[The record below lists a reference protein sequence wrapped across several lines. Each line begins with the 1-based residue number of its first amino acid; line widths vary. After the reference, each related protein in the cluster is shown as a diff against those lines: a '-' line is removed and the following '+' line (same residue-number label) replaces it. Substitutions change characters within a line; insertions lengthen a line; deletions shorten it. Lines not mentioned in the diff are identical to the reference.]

1 MVFCL
6 FLLLFNT
13 KESIIIQSMF
23 IYENMKQIFING
35 EGWSTER
42 MESILEYTENNL
54 AFMIV
59 LLGVMILAAVFWN
72 LYRKEKKTAEKAKEA
87 LRGGNKFLSA
97 YRNNRKTA
105 YIFISEK
112 EFRVLY
118 ATPNLEAVTGILPE
132 DLKTDIQ
139 LLNRLVPRR
148 EMRIIEQKL
157 AKWDRREEFSSE
169 MDYHIDGEK
178 KMHRG
183 KAQVQYCPED
193 GGYLLSLTD
202 ITEEY
207 ETRKSVERKLLVAQ
221 KESQSKTDFLSQ
233 MSHEIRTPM
242 NGILG
247 MLSLLKAHL
256 DERTAAEEYLEKTES
271 LSHFLLTLIND
282 ILDMSRIESG
292 KIQLEEVPFSL
303 EQLAEKLDSMFR
315 STAAAK
321 GINWKIE
328 MQDFDVKYVIG
339 DEMRLSQV
347 IINFI
352 SNANKFTPPGG
363 TVQVLFRQMDRIG
376 NDLHFMIRVKDTGKG
391 IKEDFISKIFR
402 PFEQEDAS
410 TAHNYGGSGLG
421 MAIADSMVK
430 LMNGQ
435 ILVESEEGK
444 GTEFSVYLSLPVA
457 DKQEVNVAEGLPET
471 AEDPAM
477 TQALAGFTLNG
488 IRILLAEDN
497 DINAEIAMEI
507 LAMEGAVLTR
517 ACDGNEVVKLF
528 GESRPYTFDVILMD
542 IQMPGMDGWEATRVI
557 RRMDR
562 EDADLPIL
570 AMSANAFVEDRRKS
584 QECGMNAHINKP
596 VDYDEVRRIIGQQL
610 WAVRSHH

>member
-1 MVFCL
+1 
-6 FLLLFNT
+6 
-13 KESIIIQSMF
+13 
-23 IYENMKQIFING
+23 MKA
-35 EGWSTER
+35 
-42 MESILEYTENNL
+42 ILEYTENNMIY
-54 AFMIV
+54 MIV

-72 LYRKEKKTAEKAKEA
+72 LYRKEKKAARKARED
-87 LRGGNKFLSA
+87 LRGGNKFYNSFKQSQ
-97 YRNNRKTA
+97 KTA
-105 YIFISEK
+105 YIFISEE

-118 ATPNLEAVTGILPE
+118 ATPNLEVVTGILPE
-132 DLKTDIQ
+132 DLKTDVE
-139 LLNRLVPRR
+139 LLNKLVPRS
-148 EMRIIEQKL
+148 EMRKIEQKL
-157 AKWDRREEFSSE
+157 AKWNRQEEFSSE
-169 MDYHIDGEK
+169 MDYCRDGEK
-178 KMHRG
+178 KLRRG
-183 KAQVQYCPED
+183 RAQVQYCPDEN
-193 GGYLLSLTD
+193 GYILSLTD
-202 ITEEY
+202 ITEEHA
-207 ETRKSVERKLLVAQ
+207 SQVEMEQKLLTAQ

-256 DERTAAEEYLEKTES
+256 DDRGAAEEYLAKTES

-292 KIQLEEVPFSL
+292 KVQLEEVPFSL
-303 EQLAEKLDSMFR
+303 EQMAEKLDSMFR
-315 STAAAK
+315 STAEAK

-376 NDLHFMIRVKDTGKG
+376 NDLHFMIRVSDTGKG
-391 IKEDFISKIFR
+391 IKEDFLSKIFR

-444 GTEFSVYLSLPVA
+444 GSEFSVYLSLPIAEV
-457 DKQEVNVAEGLPET
+457 QEQSSEQIVSDEI
-471 AEDPAM
+471 EDPEKSRAIEN
-477 TQALAGFTLNG
+477 FTLKG

-517 ACDGNEVVKLF
+517 ACDGNEAVKLF
-528 GESRPYTFDVILMD
+528 GESQLYSFDVILMD
-542 IQMPGMDGWEATRVI
+542 IQMPGMDGWEATKVI
-557 RRMDR
+557 RQMDR
-562 EDADLPIL
+562 EDANLPIL
-570 AMSANAFVEDRRKS
+570 AMSANAFLEDRRKS
-584 QECGMNAHINKP
+584 QESGMNAHINKP
-596 VDYDEVRRIIGQQL
+596 VDYDEVRRIIGEQL
-610 WAVRSHH
+610 WALRSH

>member
-1 MVFCL
+1 
-6 FLLLFNT
+6 
-13 KESIIIQSMF
+13 
-23 IYENMKQIFING
+23 MKA
-35 EGWSTER
+35 
-42 MESILEYTENNL
+42 ILEYTENNL
-54 AFMIV
+54 IYMIV
-59 LLGVMILAAVFWN
+59 LLGVMVLAAVFWN
-72 LYRKEKKTAEKAKEA
+72 LYRKEKKAAEKARAA
-87 LRGGNKFLSA
+87 LKGGNKFLSS

-112 EFRVLY
+112 EFKVLY
-118 ATPNLEAVTGILPE
+118 ATPNLETVTGILPE
-132 DLKTDIQ
+132 DLKTDVQ
-139 LLNRLVPRR
+139 LLNRLVLRK
-148 EMRIIEQKL
+148 EMRIIERKLQK
-157 AKWDRREEFSSE
+157 WNRHEEFSSE
-169 MDYHIDGEK
+169 MNYQKNGEK
-178 KMHRG
+178 EMHRG

-207 ETRKSVERKLLVAQ
+207 AVRRELEDKFATAQ
-221 KESQSKTDFLSQ
+221 RESQSKTDFLSQ

-256 DERTAAEEYLEKTES
+256 GERAAAEEYLAKTES

-292 KIQLEEVPFSL
+292 KVQLEEASFSL

-315 STAAAK
+315 STAEAK

-363 TVQVLFRQMDRIG
+363 TVQVLFRQMDRVG

-391 IKEDFISKIFR
+391 IREDFISKIFR

-444 GTEFSVYLSLPVA
+444 GTEFSVYLSLPIA
-457 DKQEVNVAEGLPET
+457 EKQEENVAAGLPES
-471 AEDPAM
+471 ADDPAM
-477 TQALAGFTLNG
+477 AQALANFTLKG

-517 ACDGNEVVKLF
+517 ACDGNEAVKLF
-528 GESRPYTFDVILMD
+528 KESRPYTYDVILMD

-557 RRMDR
+557 RKMKR
-562 EDADLPIL
+562 EDVDLPIL
-570 AMSANAFVEDRRKS
+570 AMSANAFLEDRRKS
-584 QECGMNAHINKP
+584 EESGMNAHINKP
-596 VDYDEVRRIIGQQL
+596 VDYDEVRRIIGEEL
-610 WAVRSHH
+610 WTVRSQH

>member
-1 MVFCL
+1 M
-6 FLLLFNT
+6 NA
-13 KESIIIQSMF
+13 
-23 IYENMKQIFING
+23 
-35 EGWSTER
+35 
-42 MESILEYTENNL
+42 ILEYTENNL
-54 AFMIV
+54 IYMIV
-59 LLGVMILAAVFWN
+59 LLGVMILAVVFWN
-72 LYRKEKKTAEKAKEA
+72 LYRKEKKAARKAEEA
-87 LRGGNKFLSA
+87 LQGGNKFLKS
-97 YRNNRKTA
+97 YRNSQKTV
-105 YIFISEK
+105 YVFISEK
-112 EFRVLY
+112 EFNVLY
-118 ATPNLEAVTGILPE
+118 ATPNLEVVTGILPE
-132 DLKTDIQ
+132 DLKTDVQ
-139 LLNRLVPRR
+139 LLNRLVPRK
-148 EMRIIEQKL
+148 EMRVIERKL
-157 AKWDRREEFSSE
+157 EKWNRHEKFSSE
-169 MDYHIDGEK
+169 MNYHKDGEK
-178 KMHRG
+178 EMHRG
-183 KAQVQYCPED
+183 KALVQYCPKD

-207 ETRKSVERKLLVAQ
+207 ALRRELENKLLEAQ

-247 MLSLLKAHL
+247 MLSLLKTHL
-256 DERTAAEEYLEKTES
+256 AERTAAEEYLEKAEN

-292 KIQLEEVPFSL
+292 KVQLEELPFSL

-315 STAAAK
+315 STAESR

-339 DEMRLSQV
+339 DEMRLSQI

-363 TVQVLFRQMDRIG
+363 TVKVLFRQMNRIE
-376 NDLHFMIRVKDTGKG
+376 NDLHFMIRVSDTGKG

-430 LMNGQ
+430 LMHGQ

-444 GTEFSVYLSLPVA
+444 GTEFSVYLSLPIA
-457 DKQEVNVAEGLPET
+457 EKQEEDMAAELPET
-471 AEDPAM
+471 VEDPAM
-477 TQALAGFTLNG
+477 SQALAAFTLKG

-517 ACDGNEVVKLF
+517 ACDGNEAVKLF
-528 GESRPYTFDVILMD
+528 EESQPYTYDVILMD

-557 RRMDR
+557 RKMKRK
-562 EDADLPIL
+562 DANLPIL
-570 AMSANAFVEDRRKS
+570 AMSANAFLEDRRKS
-584 QECGMNAHINKP
+584 EESGMNAHINKP
-596 VDYDEVRRIIGQQL
+596 VDYDEVRRIIGEEL
-610 WAVRSHH
+610 WATRSQH